1 MLCYL
6 FNIYDFFYIT
16 EYNNMYLNCLRDT
29 ISLTEQLMEKVKKKR
44 YRILNGQKSKM
55 DNLEKLVTQGT
66 QDEEKH

>member
-1 MLCYL
+1 
-6 FNIYDFFYIT
+6 
-16 EYNNMYLNCLRDT
+16 MYLNCLRDT